1 MRDAIVEIRN
11 VNLHYFTP
19 ESETEALRDV
29 SLSVGRGEF
38 VAIVGQSGCGKST
51 LLSLIAGIMKPTSG
65 TILVDRATVT
75 GPSSRCGYMLQHDYL
90 FEWRSVLDN
99 VLIGSEILRRDMVG
113 ARVRATELLRRY
125 GLGQFV
131 NHYPQQLSGGMRQR
145 AALARTL
152 CTEPD
157 ILLLDEP
164 FSALDFQTR
173 LALAD
178 EVWSILKREGKT
190 VILVTHDISEAVAM
204 ADRVVVMSRRPG
216 RIKAEHDIA
225 FAADRTS
232 GDAGNGVERPLPF
245 KARSAP
251 EFPGYFN
258 RIWNELEIHVGD

>member
-1 MRDAIVEIRN
+1 
-11 VNLHYFTP
+11 
-19 ESETEALRDV
+19 
-29 SLSVGRGEF
+29 
-38 VAIVGQSGCGKST
+38 
-51 LLSLIAGIMKPTSG
+51 
-65 TILVDRATVT
+65 
-75 GPSSRCGYMLQHDYL
+75 MLQHDYL
-90 FEWRSVLDN
+90 FEWRTVLDN
-99 VLIGSEILRRDMVG
+99 VLIGPEILRLDMGRARERARDV
-113 ARVRATELLRRY
+113 LRRY
-125 GLGQFV
+125 GLGQFMD
-131 NHYPQQLSGGMRQR
+131 HYPQQLSGGMRQR

-225 FAADRTS
+225 FAN
-232 GDAGNGVERPLPF
+232 GGGNGHERPVPF